1 MPNVDDLPEL
11 PELVEAALI
20 VVARMVLAL
29 GMALHPLFWIGG
41 VCAMVDLFKYW
52 RGY

>member
-20 VVARMVLAL
+20 VVVRMLLAL
-29 GMALHPLFWIGG
+29 GMVLQTLFWICG
-41 VCAMVDLFKYW
+41 VCAVVYLFKYW